1 MPGEAPAPPPGM
13 RDHVAAATGPP
24 TRPASAPPS
33 ASGTRRDFVGTY
45 ARISTAERQL
55 QSAGDVTG
63 AADLLQAPVDA
74 DVTVLASVD
83 LDVLAH
89 RIAVLSALG
98 EVEVVD
104 DRVLLSAHTSTAVQP
119 ASTSPR

>member
-1 MPGEAPAPPPGM
+1 MPG
-13 RDHVAAATGPP
+13 
-24 TRPASAPPS
+24 S
-33 ASGTRRDFVGTY
+33 RRL

-83 LDVLAH
+83 LGVLAH

-98 EVEVVD
+98 EVGVVD
-104 DRVLLSAHTSTAVQP
+104 RPHAERTGVAQRDV
-119 ASTSPR
+119 